1 MVDIKRSRTVAH
13 TPKFSGFTLIE
24 LLVVIAII
32 ALLISIV
39 LPGMA
44 EARRLAYKV
53 REMAAAEQK
62 MTAYTVYAAENRD
75 AQFVGYAPW
84 SVAHLYNAGGSS
96 VLLHPD
102 AVYGGNYMVEG
113 NCIKIN
119 GMRFAGATQFNLEAL
134 MLDKKTFQSFN
145 TRNDQPTTNN
155 GPGSGYSPLTNLYDN
170 LTDPSTNLA
179 VKAAVIAYHP
189 SLGINTTFLGG
200 SADRGA
206 FATNGP
212 NVKWSN
218 SSATA
223 APARH
228 YTTTTA
234 QLYFPSKIMVMA
246 SSRGVDVSQVGSY
259 PSMGY
264 GTQPPAWAPNSNI
277 VPGWWEIVSPARATV
292 NGSGTVTYS
301 SPYNQVSNG
310 TPQNA
315 TTMWTAL
322 TTDNKWDPNTD
333 PAKWGFLDFRHKG
346 QVVAAQADNHVEMLG
361 IKDLRD
367 FRRWSNDA
375 Q

>member
-1 MVDIKRSRTVAH
+1 MTDTFKSSRTLAL
-13 TPKFSGFTLIE
+13 PRRFSGFTLIE

-44 EARRLAYKV
+44 EARRLAYRV

-62 MTAYTVYAAENRD
+62 MVAYNVYASENRD

-84 SVAHLYNAGGSS
+84 SVAHLFNNGGSN

-102 AVYGGNYMVEG
+102 ILYGGTYMVEG

-119 GMRFAGATQFNLEAL
+119 GMRFAGATQMNLEAL
-134 MLDKKTFQSFN
+134 MIDKATFRDFN
-145 TRNDQPTTNN
+145 TRDQTPSASN
-155 GPGSGYSPLTNLYDN
+155 PGYSPPTNLYDN
-170 LTDPSTNLA
+170 LVNGTSA
-179 VKAAVIAYHP
+179 VKAACISYHP

-212 NVKWSN
+212 NVKWTN
-218 SSATA
+218 NAQT
-223 APARH
+223 RH
-228 YTTTTA
+228 YTSTTS
-234 QLYFPSKIMVMA
+234 QLNFPSRIIVLGSA
-246 SSRGVDVSQVGSY
+246 RGVDVSSVGSY
-259 PSMGY
+259 GSMGY
-264 GTQPPAWAPNSNI
+264 GTQPPPWNLRS
-277 VPGWWEIVSPARATV
+277 VVLPGWWEIVSPMRRV
-292 NGSGTVTYS
+292 LNSSGNYQYYQPYTQVTT
-301 SPYNQVSNG
+301 NG
-310 TPQNA
+310 TPQNSV
-315 TTMWTAL
+315 MSWTASN
-322 TTDNKWDPNTD
+322 TDDKWDPNTD

-346 QVVAAQADNHVEMLG
+346 LAVTAEADGHVEMAS

-375 Q
+375 K